1 MNNLKNVFK
10 IPLLVFLS
18 VLYFDNRGSKFMR
31 PILMIYS
38 LSILTYTIHLSSI
51 HNRNGNLFKEM
62 WITIGLCTI
71 CIEILNQI
79 SYMISRKNYLLA
91 SKIKCMF
98 FWLIFTFGS
107 CMYITMLLN
116 QSQESGSIAEN
127 KIPILAL
134 ILFLGW
140 TLPSYSL
147 CPKIRFLILHG

>member
-1 MNNLKNVFK
+1 
-10 IPLLVFLS
+10 
-18 VLYFDNRGSKFMR
+18 
-31 PILMIYS
+31 
-38 LSILTYTIHLSSI
+38 
-51 HNRNGNLFKEM
+51 
-62 WITIGLCTI
+62 
-71 CIEILNQI
+71 
-79 SYMISRKNYLLA
+79 
-91 SKIKCMF
+91 MF